1 MRVCVARRALLG
13 TTSVALICL
22 HGIAAAQ
29 QATPPSTDGASGA
42 PAAQSQ
48 PQAAPGASNAQP
60 SAAPAPA
67 PTASGSPSSATSTQP
82 SAPAPS
88 SPAQAN
94 SPSEIEIPQV
104 TVEGRQ
110 PRPARRTARNG
121 PAGRPTAARS
131 TPAPA
136 PPPTAT
142 SAVPPFAPSALT
154 GDQIQA
160 SASPSFGNLFFT
172 APGATS
178 AGLSTQSS
186 RPVLRGLSDAKVRIQ
201 ENGIG
206 SVDVSDIAQDHGVP
220 LDPLA
225 LQKTEIF
232 RGPGALRFGTQAVG
246 GIVDVT
252 NNRIPTAAPIGGMA
266 AELRS
271 AVTSVDNGWE
281 SGLLLDAGGGNVAV
295 HADVYGRGGQDY
307 RIPSY
312 PYLVPPSPAPAFN
325 GRQPNSAMQSA
336 GAAIG
341 GSYLFDG
348 GYAGLS
354 ISRFTSD
361 YHVPGIASAESQQ
374 HNDLEQTKIMSKG
387 EYRPDAVA
395 FAAVRYW
402 LGYSDY
408 RHDEVDVNQTAFGTF
423 QTIGA
428 TFKNRATEG
437 KFEVESQ
444 PVVTPLGA
452 LTSIVGVQGAYQRLD
467 TIGQAI
473 MLPAQT
479 TTAAGYFFEEM
490 RHTDTL
496 RTLLAGRIES
506 VDVAG
511 TSFEF
516 PSNNLPPPNLPTSSA
531 SRSDF
536 LPTSLSFGV
545 IKDLPSYLQASLTL
559 QRIQRAPRALELFA
573 SGPDDSEKT
582 FKIGNP
588 DLTLETANTA
598 EIGLKRILGDVR
610 FDANLYYTRYDKFIF
625 GQSTGNFCGAT
636 FATCAAGGTGDYI
649 QVAYSQRDAI
659 FRGGELSWQWDVS
672 PLSGGIFGLEGQFDM
687 VRATFTDGTNVPRIP
702 PMRLGGGVY
711 WRSDE
716 WYARLNLLH
725 AFRQNDFAQ
734 FDTPTDGYNLLK
746 FQLEHR
752 QRWKDSP
759 WGAVELAT
767 GLIGDNLL
775 NADIRNSVQFHKDE
789 ILQPGRTVK
798 LFVNVKYGADAPP
811 TTRIGIAREQDTPSI
826 FRQARFA
833 PSWDWSGFYAGGNA
847 GYSWGAAKTYA
858 GFIDN
863 ASLNPLFGERPSA
876 RLDHAG
882 LGVQAGYNW
891 TMGRMVAGIEGDF
904 VYADQHGQSSTT
916 CPAAACNAALL
927 PLDAPMT
934 ASMSYR
940 LDWMASLRG
949 RVGVAVTPAT
959 LAYLTAGVPFGTVN
973 SSGSVS
979 GFTTTGAATT
989 TPFNVDT
996 FRFGWA
1002 VGAGLESRLIG
1013 NWTGRIEYLH
1023 ADLGSFRATPN
1034 MAGGMAT
1041 SFDSDAQVRT
1051 DTVRVGV
1058 NYKFGATDAG
1068 D

>member
-13 TTSVALICL
+13 STSVALICL

-29 QATPPSTDGASGA
+29 QAAPPPTGS
-42 PAAQSQ
+42 PAATPATQQ
-48 PQAAPGASNAQP
+48 PPAAPD
-60 SAAPAPA
+60 APAPR
-67 PTASGSPSSATSTQP
+67 PTATPDAAT
-82 SAPAPS
+82 SAPATQPPAAA
-88 SPAQAN
+88 PAQAN
-94 SPSEIEIPQV
+94 GPAEVEIPQV

-110 PRPARRTARNG
+110 PKPTRRTTRHE
-121 PAGRPTAARS
+121 PAGRTNARPTPAP
-131 TPAPA
+131 PAPA
-136 PPPTAT
+136 PPAVASDT
-142 SAVPPFAPSALT
+142 SPFAPSALT
-154 GDQIQA
+154 GSQIQ
-160 SASPSFGNLFFT
+160 SSTSPSFGNLFFT

-225 LQKTEIF
+225 LQNTEVF
-232 RGPGALRFGTQAVG
+232 RGPGALRFGSQAVG

-252 NNRIPTAAPIGGMA
+252 NNRIPTAAPVGGMA

-271 AVTSVDNGWE
+271 AVTSVDSGWE
-281 SGLLLDAGGGNVAV
+281 SGLLLDAGAGNVAV

-325 GRQPNSAMQSA
+325 GRQPNSAMESA

-361 YHVPGIASAESQQ
+361 YHVPGIASADSQQ
-374 HNDLEQTKIMSKG
+374 HNQLEQTKIMSKG
-387 EYRPDAVA
+387 EYRPDATA
-395 FAAVRYW
+395 ISAVRYW

-408 RHDEVDVNQTAFGTF
+408 RHDEIDLNQTTFGNF
-423 QTIGA
+423 ETIGA
-428 TFKNRATEG
+428 TFKNRQTEG
-437 KFEVESQ
+437 KLEVESQ
-444 PVVTPLGA
+444 PVATPLGA
-452 LTSIVGVQGAYQRLD
+452 LTSIIGLQGAYQRLD
-467 TIGQAI
+467 TLGQAI
-473 MLPAQT
+473 LLPAQT
-479 TTAAGYFFEEM
+479 TTAAGYVFEEM

-496 RTLLAGRIES
+496 RTQFAARVES

-511 TSFEF
+511 TSFGF
-516 PSNNLPPPNLPTSSA
+516 PSSYLPPPNEPASSP

-536 LPTSLSFGV
+536 LPTSLSVGV

-598 EIGLKRILGDVR
+598 EIGLKRTRGDIR

-636 FATCAAGGTGDYI
+636 FATCAAGGNGDYI

-672 PLSGGIFGLEGQFDM
+672 PLPGGIFGIEGQFDM

-702 PMRLGGGVY
+702 PMRLGGGLY
-711 WRSDE
+711 WRSDA

-725 AFRQNDFAQ
+725 AFTQNDYAQ

-746 FQLEHR
+746 FQIEHR
-752 QRWKDSP
+752 QHWKDSP
-759 WGAVELAT
+759 WGAVEVAT

-798 LFVNVKYGADAPP
+798 LFLNVKYGADAPA
-811 TTRIGIAREQDTPSI
+811 TTTFGAARDRDVASI
-826 FRQARFA
+826 FRKA
-833 PSWDWSGFYAGGNA
+833 PDAAAWDWSGFYAGGSA
-847 GYSWGAAKTYA
+847 GYSWGAARTYA
-858 GFIDN
+858 GFIDD
-863 ASLNPLFGERPSA
+863 ASETPLAGQRPSA
-876 RLDHAG
+876 GLDHAG

-904 VYADQHGQSSTT
+904 VYANQRGQSSAT
-916 CPAAACNAALL
+916 CPAAACNPALL
-927 PLDAPMT
+927 PFDAAMT
-934 ASMSYR
+934 ASMHYR
-940 LDWMASLRG
+940 LDWLASLRG
-949 RVGVAVTPAT
+949 RVGVAVTPTT
-959 LAYLTAGVPFGTVN
+959 LAYLTAGVPFGTVS
-973 SSGSVS
+973 SSGTVS
-979 GFTTTGAATT
+979 GFTATGAATT

-996 FRFGWA
+996 FSFGWA
-1002 VGAGLESRLIG
+1002 VGAGLESRLFA

-1023 ADLGSFRATPN
+1023 SDLGSFRATPN
-1034 MAGGMAT
+1034 PAAGVAT
-1041 SFDSDAQVRT
+1041 SFDSDARVRL
-1051 DTVRVGV
+1051 DAIRVGM
-1058 NYKFGATDAG
+1058 NYKFGATALSD
-1068 D
+1068 

>member
-1 MRVCVARRALLG
+1 MRVCVARRSLLG

-29 QATPPSTDGASGA
+29 QAAPPSTGGPSAP
-42 PAAQSQ
+42 PAAQSE
-48 PQAAPGASNAQP
+48 PSATPDPSNAPP
-60 SAAPAPA
+60 SATPAAPASPA
-67 PTASGSPSSATSTQP
+67 TAER
-82 SAPAPS
+82 
-88 SPAQAN
+88 PAQAG
-94 SPSEIEIPQV
+94 SPAEVDIPQV
-104 TVEGRQ
+104 TVEARQ
-110 PRPARRTARNG
+110 PRPARRATRNE
-121 PAGRPTAARS
+121 PTGRPTPTRS
-131 TPAPA
+131 APA
-136 PPPTAT
+136 TPP
-142 SAVPPFAPSALT
+142 AVASSPPPFAPSALT

-160 SASPSFGNLFFT
+160 STSPSFGNLFFT

-178 AGLSTQSS
+178 AGISTQSS

-206 SVDVSDIAQDHGVP
+206 SVDVSDIAQDHAVP

-225 LQKTEIF
+225 LQRTEVF
-232 RGPGALRFGTQAVG
+232 RGPGALRFGSQAVG

-252 NNRIPTAAPIGGMA
+252 NNRIPTAAPVGGMA

-281 SGLLLDAGGGNVAV
+281 SGLLLDAGAGNAAV
-295 HADVYGRGGQDY
+295 HADVYGRGAQDY

-312 PYLVPPSPAPAFN
+312 PYLAPPSPAPAFT
-325 GRQPNSAMQSA
+325 GRQPNSSMQSA

-361 YHVPGIASAESQQ
+361 YHVPGIATSESQQ
-374 HNDLEQTKIMSKG
+374 HNNLEQTKIMSKG
-387 EYRPDAVA
+387 EYRPDAMAV
-395 FAAVRYW
+395 AAVRYW

-408 RHDEVDVNQTAFGTF
+408 RHDEVALNQTAFGDF

-428 TFKNRATEG
+428 TFKNRQTEG
-437 KFEVESQ
+437 KVEVESQ
-444 PVVTPLGA
+444 PVATPLGA
-452 LTSIVGVQGAYQRLD
+452 LTGIVGVQGAYQRLD

-473 MLPAQT
+473 LLPAQT
-479 TTAAGYFFEEM
+479 TTAAGYLFEEL
-490 RHTDTL
+490 RHTDTV
-496 RTLLAGRIES
+496 RTQFAARIES
-506 VDVAG
+506 VEVAG
-511 TSFEF
+511 TSFGF
-516 PSNNLPPPNLPTSSA
+516 PSSYLPPPNEPSSSP
-531 SRSDF
+531 SRSSF
-536 LPTSLSFGV
+536 LPTSLSFGA

-588 DLTLETANTA
+588 DLSLETANTA
-598 EIGLKRILGDVR
+598 EIGLKRTLGDVR
-610 FDANLYYTRYDKFIF
+610 FDANLYYTRYDRFIF
-625 GQSTGNFCGAT
+625 GQATGNFCGAT

-687 VRATFTDGTNVPRIP
+687 VRATFTDGSNVPRIP

-711 WRSDE
+711 WRSDA

-746 FQLEHR
+746 LQIEHR

-767 GLIGDNLL
+767 GLVGDNLL

-798 LFVNVKYGADAPP
+798 LFLNVKYGADAPAN
-811 TTRIGIAREQDTPSI
+811 TRIGAAREQDTPST
-826 FRQARFA
+826 FRQAPSA
-833 PSWDWSGFYAGGNA
+833 VSWDWSGFYAGGSA

-863 ASLNPLFGERPSA
+863 ASQTPLYGERPSA
-876 RLDHAG
+876 GLDHAG

-904 VYADQHGQSSTT
+904 VYANQHGRSTTT
-916 CPAAACNAALL
+916 CPTAACNAALL

-934 ASMSYR
+934 SSMNYR

-959 LAYLTAGVPFGTVN
+959 LAYVTAGVPFGTVN
-973 SSGSVS
+973 SSGTVS
-979 GFTTTGAATT
+979 GFTATGTATT
-989 TPFNVDT
+989 SPFNVDT

-1002 VGAGLESRLIG
+1002 VGAGLESRLVG
-1013 NWTGRIEYLH
+1013 NWTGRVEYLH

-1034 MAGGMAT
+1034 MAAGMAT

-1051 DTVRVGV
+1051 DSVRLGV
-1058 NYKFGATDAG
+1058 NYKFGTTTAWD
-1068 D
+1068 

>member
-1 MRVCVARRALLG
+1 MRVCVARWALLG
-13 TTSVALICL
+13 TTSVALIGL
-22 HGIAAAQ
+22 QGIAGAQ
-29 QATPPSTDGASGA
+29 QATPAATDS
-42 PAAQSQ
+42 PAAPPATRPPTPDASTAPTQSSPPTASSAQ
-48 PQAAPGASNAQP
+48 TNAATQIELPPVTVEPRRPRAARRITHHARAGRTGSPAAAAPPAAP
-60 SAAPAPA
+60 PVATTSAAPF
-67 PTASGSPSSATSTQP
+67 AS
-82 SAPAPS
+82 
-88 SPAQAN
+88 
-94 SPSEIEIPQV
+94 
-104 TVEGRQ
+104 
-110 PRPARRTARNG
+110 
-121 PAGRPTAARS
+121 
-131 TPAPA
+131 
-136 PPPTAT
+136 
-142 SAVPPFAPSALT
+142 SALT
-154 GDQIQA
+154 GNQIQ
-160 SASPSFGNLFFT
+160 SSTSPSFGNLFFT

-225 LQKTEIF
+225 LQNTEVF
-232 RGPGALRFGTQAVG
+232 RGPGALRFGSQAVG
-246 GIVDVT
+246 GVVDVT

-271 AVTSVDNGWE
+271 AVTSVDSGWE
-281 SGLLLDAGGGNVAV
+281 SGLLLDAGAGNVAV
-295 HADVYGRGGQDY
+295 HADVYGRGAQDY

-325 GRQPNSAMQSA
+325 GRQPNSATQSA

-361 YHVPGIASAESQQ
+361 YHVPGIASADSQQ
-374 HNDLEQTKIMSKG
+374 HNQLEQTKIMSKG
-387 EYRPDAVA
+387 EYRPDATA
-395 FAAVRYW
+395 IAAVRYW

-408 RHDEVDVNQTAFGTF
+408 RHDEIDLNQTAFGNF
-423 QTIGA
+423 ETIGA
-428 TFKNRATEG
+428 TFKNRQTEG
-437 KFEVESQ
+437 KLEVESQ
-444 PVVTPLGA
+444 PVATPLGA
-452 LTSIVGVQGAYQRLD
+452 LTSIIGLQGAYQRLD
-467 TIGQAI
+467 TLGQAI
-473 MLPAQT
+473 LLPAQT

-496 RTLLAGRIES
+496 RTQFAARVEA

-511 TSFEF
+511 TAFGF
-516 PSNNLPPPNLPTSSA
+516 PSNYLPPPNEPASSP

-536 LPTSLSFGV
+536 LPTSLSVGV
-545 IKDLPSYLQASLTL
+545 IKDLPSYLQASMTL

-598 EIGLKRILGDVR
+598 EIGLKRTRGDVR

-625 GQSTGNFCGAT
+625 GAATGNFCGAT
-636 FATCAAGGTGDYI
+636 FATCAAGGSGDYI

-672 PLSGGIFGLEGQFDM
+672 ALSGGIFGIEGQFDM
-687 VRATFTDGTNVPRIP
+687 VRATFTDGSNVPRIP

-711 WRSDE
+711 WRSDA

-725 AFRQNDFAQ
+725 AFTQNDYAQ

-752 QRWKDSP
+752 QRWTDSP
-759 WGAVELAT
+759 WGAVEVAT

-798 LFVNVKYGADAPP
+798 LFLNVKYGADAPAN
-811 TTRIGIAREQDTPSI
+811 TTFGAARDRDVASI
-826 FRQARFA
+826 FRKA
-833 PSWDWSGFYAGGNA
+833 PDAPAWDWSGFYAGGSA
-847 GYSWGAAKTYA
+847 GYSWGAARTYA
-858 GFIDN
+858 GFIDD
-863 ASLNPLFGERPSA
+863 AGETPLAGQRPSA
-876 RLDHAG
+876 GLDHAG
-882 LGVQAGYNW
+882 IGVQAGYNW

-904 VYADQHGQSSTT
+904 VYANQRGQSQAT
-916 CPAAACNAALL
+916 CPAAACNPALL
-927 PLDAPMT
+927 PLDAAMT
-934 ASMSYR
+934 ASMNYR
-940 LDWMASLRG
+940 LDWLASLRG
-949 RVGVAVTPAT
+949 RVGVAVTPTT
-959 LAYLTAGVPFGTVN
+959 LAYLTAGVPFGTVS
-973 SSGSVS
+973 SSGAVS

-996 FRFGWA
+996 FSFGWA
-1002 VGAGLESRLIG
+1002 VGAGLESRLFA

-1023 ADLGSFRATPN
+1023 SDLGSFRASPPPA
-1034 MAGGMAT
+1034 AGVAT
-1041 SFDSDAQVRT
+1041 SFDSDARVRF
-1051 DTVRVGV
+1051 DAIRVGV
-1058 NYKFGATDAG
+1058 NYKFGATTVSD
-1068 D
+1068 

>member
-1 MRVCVARRALLG
+1 MRVCVARRPLLG

-29 QATPPSTDGASGA
+29 TASPPATDTPSTPPATQSPPVA
-42 PAAQSQ
+42 PD
-48 PQAAPGASNAQP
+48 ASNAQP
-60 SAAPAPA
+60 
-67 PTASGSPSSATSTQP
+67 
-82 SAPAPS
+82 PAPS
-88 SPAQAN
+88 SPAQAGG
-94 SPSEIEIPQV
+94 PAEIDIPQV

-110 PRPARRTARNG
+110 PRATRRTGSNE
-121 PAGRPTAARS
+121 PAGRPAPSR
-131 TPAPA
+131 PAPA
-136 PPPTAT
+136 PATPPAAA
-142 SAVPPFAPSALT
+142 SAAPPFAPSALT

-160 SASPSFGNLFFT
+160 STSPSFGNLFFT

-225 LQKTEIF
+225 LQKTEVF
-232 RGPGALRFGTQAVG
+232 RGPGALRFGSQAVG
-246 GIVDVT
+246 GVVDVT
-252 NNRIPTAAPIGGMA
+252 NNRIPVAAPVGGVA

-271 AVTSVDNGWE
+271 AVTSVDSGWE
-281 SGLLLDAGGGNVAV
+281 SGLLLDAGAGNAAV
-295 HADVYGRGGQDY
+295 HADVYGRGAQDY
-307 RIPSY
+307 RVPSY
-312 PYLVPPSPAPAFN
+312 PYLVPPVPAPAFN

-361 YHVPGIASAESQQ
+361 YHVPGIASADSQQ

-387 EYRPDAVA
+387 EYRPDATA
-395 FAAVRYW
+395 LAAVRYW

-408 RHDEVDVNQTAFGTF
+408 RHDEIDVNKTAFGTF

-437 KFEVESQ
+437 KIEVESQ
-444 PVVTPLGA
+444 PVATPLGA
-452 LTSIVGVQGAYQRLD
+452 LTSIVGVQAAYQRLD
-467 TIGQAI
+467 TLGQAI
-473 MLPAQT
+473 LLPAQT
-479 TTAAGYFFEEM
+479 TTAAGYLFEDM
-490 RHTDTL
+490 KHTDTL
-496 RTLLAGRIES
+496 RTQFAARVES

-511 TSFEF
+511 TSFGF
-516 PSNNLPPPNLPTSSA
+516 PSTYLPPPGQPTSSA
-531 SRSDF
+531 SRSEF

-545 IKDLPSYLQASLTL
+545 IKDLPSYLQASVTM

-598 EIGLKRILGDVR
+598 EIGLKRTRGDVR
-610 FDANLYYTRYDKFIF
+610 FDANLYYTRYDKFIV
-625 GQSTGNFCGAT
+625 GQATGNFCGAT

-672 PLSGGIFGLEGQFDM
+672 PLAGGIFGLEGQFDM
-687 VRATFTDGTNVPRIP
+687 VRATFTDGSNVPRIP
-702 PMRLGGGVY
+702 PMRLGGGVS
-711 WRSDE
+711 WRSDA

-734 FDTPTDGYNLLK
+734 FDTTTDGYNLLK
-746 FQLEHR
+746 LQIEHR

-798 LFVNVKYGADAPP
+798 LFLNVKYGADAPAN
-811 TTRIGIAREQDTPSI
+811 TRIGAVRAQDTPSI
-826 FRQARFA
+826 FRKA
-833 PSWDWSGFYAGGNA
+833 PATASWDWSGFYAGGNA
-847 GYSWGAAKTYA
+847 GYAWGAARTHA

-863 ASLNPLFGERPSA
+863 ASQNPLYGERPSA
-876 RLDHAG
+876 GLDHAG

-904 VYADQHGQSSTT
+904 VYANQHGQSSTT
-916 CPAAACNAALL
+916 CPTAACNAALL
-927 PLDAPMT
+927 PLDAATT
-934 ASMSYR
+934 ASMTYR

-949 RVGVAVTPAT
+949 RVGVAVTPST
-959 LAYLTAGVPFGTVN
+959 LAYVTAGVPFGTVS

-1002 VGAGLESRLIG
+1002 VGAGLESRLSG

-1034 MAGGMAT
+1034 VAGGMAT

-1058 NYKFGATDAG
+1058 NYKFAATVDKN
-1068 D
+1068 

>member
-1 MRVCVARRALLG
+1 MRGCVGRSVLLG
-13 TTSVALICL
+13 STSVALICL

-29 QATPPSTDGASGA
+29 QAAPAPAPNPATPPATQAQPAAAPETPSPQAPPAPA
-42 PAAQSQ
+42 PAASD
-48 PQAAPGASNAQP
+48 APAPAGAAQP
-60 SAAPAPA
+60 SAAV
-67 PTASGSPSSATSTQP
+67 
-82 SAPAPS
+82 
-88 SPAQAN
+88 PAQAGG
-94 SPSEIEIPQV
+94 PTEIEIPQV

-110 PRPARRTARNG
+110 PRAPRRTARN
-121 PAGRPTAARS
+121 APTGHPAARA

-136 PPPTAT
+136 PAATTPPLATA
-142 SAVPPFAPSALT
+142 SNAPPFAPSALT
-154 GDQIQA
+154 GNQIQ
-160 SASPSFGNLFFT
+160 SSTSPSFGNLFFT

-201 ENGIG
+201 ENGVG

-232 RGPGALRFGTQAVG
+232 RGPGALRFGSQAVG

-252 NNRIPTAAPIGGMA
+252 NNRIPTAAPPGGMA

-271 AVTSVDNGWE
+271 AVTSGDSGWE
-281 SGLLLDAGGGNVAV
+281 SGLLLDAGAGNAAV
-295 HADVYGRGGQDY
+295 HADVYSRGAQDY

-312 PYLVPPSPAPAFN
+312 PYLVPPNPAPAFD
-325 GRQPNSAMQSA
+325 GRQPNSAMQAA

-361 YHVPGIASAESQQ
+361 YHVPGIASAQSEQ

-395 FAAVRYW
+395 IAAVRYW

-408 RHDEVDVNQTAFGTF
+408 RHDEIDVNQTSFGNF

-428 TFKNRATEG
+428 TFKNRQTEG
-437 KFEVESQ
+437 KVEVESR
-444 PVVTPLGA
+444 PVATPLGA

-467 TIGQAI
+467 TLGQAI
-473 MLPAQT
+473 LLPAQT
-479 TTAAGYFFEEM
+479 TTAAGYLFEEM

-496 RTLLAGRIES
+496 RTQFAARIES

-511 TSFEF
+511 TSFGF
-516 PSNNLPPPNLPTSSA
+516 PSSYLPPPTNVPSSP

-545 IKDLPSYLQASLTL
+545 IKDLPSYLQASLTM

-598 EIGLKRILGDVR
+598 EIGLKRTRGDFR
-610 FDANLYYTRYDKFIF
+610 FDANVYYTRYDKFIF
-625 GQSTGNFCGAT
+625 GQATGNFCGPT
-636 FATCAAGGTGDYI
+636 FATCVAGGTGDYI

-659 FRGGELSWQWDVS
+659 FRGGELSWQWDVA
-672 PLSGGIFGLEGQFDM
+672 PLSGGLFGIEGQFDM

-711 WRSDE
+711 WRSDA

-725 AFRQNDFAQ
+725 AFKQNDFAQ

-746 FQLEHR
+746 LQIEHR
-752 QRWKDSP
+752 QRWTDSP

-767 GLIGDNLL
+767 GVIGDNLL

-789 ILQPGRTVK
+789 ILQPGRTFK
-798 LFVNVKYGADAPP
+798 LFLNIKYGADAPAN
-811 TTRIGIAREQDTPSI
+811 TAIGAVRGQDTPSI
-826 FRQARFA
+826 FRKA
-833 PSWDWSGFYAGGNA
+833 PSAAAWDWSGFYVGGNT
-847 GYSWGAAKTYA
+847 GYAWGTAKTYA

-863 ASLNPLFGERPSA
+863 ASQTPLDGDRPSA
-876 RLDHAG
+876 ALDHAG
-882 LGVQAGYNW
+882 LGIQAGYNW

-904 VYADQHGQSSTT
+904 VYGNQRGQSSSS
-916 CPAAACNAALL
+916 CPTAACNAALL
-927 PLDAPMT
+927 PLDAPMS
-934 ASMSYR
+934 ASLDYR

-949 RVGVAVTPAT
+949 RVGVAVTPET
-959 LAYLTAGVPFGTVN
+959 LAYVTAGVPFGTVS
-973 SSGSVS
+973 SSGTVS
-979 GFTTTGAATT
+979 GFTTSGAATT
-989 TPFNVDT
+989 TAFNVDT

-1002 VGAGLESRLIG
+1002 VGAGLESRLFG

-1023 ADLGSFRATPN
+1023 SDLGSFRATPN
-1034 MAGGMAT
+1034 PAAGVAT
-1041 SFDSDAQVRT
+1041 AFDSDAQVRT
-1051 DTVRVGV
+1051 DAVRVGV
-1058 NYKFGATDAG
+1058 NYKFGAVVLKD
-1068 D
+1068 

>member
-1 MRVCVARRALLG
+1 MRVRVVRRALLG

-22 HGIAAAQ
+22 HGIASAQ
-29 QATPPSTDGASGA
+29 Q
-42 PAAQSQ
+42 
-48 PQAAPGASNAQP
+48 
-60 SAAPAPA
+60 AAPAPTDGAVAA
-67 PTASGSPSSATSTQP
+67 PAAPVPPA
-82 SAPAPS
+82 APAPS
-88 SPAQAN
+88 DASAPPAQPPTPQAGA
-94 SPSEIEIPQV
+94 PAEIDIPQV

-110 PRPARRTARNG
+110 PKATRRATRDIPARRTA
-121 PAGRPTAARS
+121 S
-131 TPAPA
+131 APA
-136 PPPTAT
+136 AAPSPP
-142 SAVPPFAPSALT
+142 AVASDASPFTPSALS
-154 GDQIQA
+154 GNQIQ
-160 SASPSFGNLFFT
+160 SSTSPSFGNLFFT

-225 LQKTEIF
+225 LQKTEVF
-232 RGPGALRFGTQAVG
+232 RGPGALRFGSQAVG

-252 NNRIPTAAPIGGMA
+252 NNRIPTAAPAGGMA

-271 AVTSVDNGWE
+271 AITSVDSGWE
-281 SGLLLDAGGGNVAV
+281 SGLLLDAGAGNAAV
-295 HADVYGRGGQDY
+295 HADVYGRGAQDY

-312 PYLVPPSPAPAFN
+312 PYLVPPSPAPSFN
-325 GRQPNSAMQSA
+325 GRQPNSATQSA

-348 GYAGLS
+348 GYGGLS

-361 YHVPGIASAESQQ
+361 YHVPGIASADSQQ

-387 EYRPDAVA
+387 EYRPDAA
-395 FAAVRYW
+395 ALAAVRYW

-408 RHDEVDVNQTAFGTF
+408 RHDEIDLNQTAFGTF

-428 TFKNRATEG
+428 TFKNRQTEG
-437 KFEVESQ
+437 KVEVESR
-444 PVVTPLGA
+444 PVATPLGA
-452 LTSIVGVQGAYQRLD
+452 LTGIIGVQGAYQRLD
-467 TIGQAI
+467 TLGQAI
-473 MLPAQT
+473 LLPAQT
-479 TTAAGYFFEEM
+479 TTAAGYVFEEM

-496 RTLLAGRIES
+496 RSQFAARIES

-511 TSFEF
+511 TSFGF
-516 PSNNLPPPNLPTSSA
+516 PSNYLPPPNDPASA
-531 SRSDF
+531 PSRSTF
-536 LPTSLSFGV
+536 LPTSLSAGL

-588 DLTLETANTA
+588 ELTLETANTV
-598 EIGLKRILGDVR
+598 EVGLKRTRGDVR
-610 FDANLYYTRYDKFIF
+610 FDANLYYTKYDKFIF
-625 GQSTGNFCGAT
+625 GQATGNFCGAT
-636 FATCAAGGTGDYI
+636 FASCVAGGSGDYI

-659 FRGGELSWQWDVS
+659 FRGGELSWQSDVS

-711 WRSDE
+711 WRSDD

-746 FQLEHR
+746 FQIEHR
-752 QRWKDSP
+752 QRWTDSP
-759 WGAVELAT
+759 WGAVDLTT

-798 LFVNVKYGADAPP
+798 LFLNVKYGADAPA
-811 TTRIGIAREQDTPSI
+811 TTRIGTARDRDAPSI
-826 FRQARFA
+826 FHRA
-833 PSWDWSGFYAGGNA
+833 PATAAWDWSGFYAGGNA
-847 GYSWGAAKTYA
+847 GYAWGAARTYA
-858 GFIDN
+858 GFIDT
-863 ASLNPLFGERPSA
+863 ASETPLFGERPRA
-876 RLDHAG
+876 TLDHAG
-882 LGVQAGYNW
+882 LGVQGGYNW
-891 TMGRMVAGIEGDF
+891 TMGRMVAGIEGDLA
-904 VYADQHGQSSTT
+904 YLNQHGQSSTT
-916 CPAAACNAALL
+916 CPGAACNAALL
-927 PLDAPMT
+927 PVDAMTT
-934 ASMSYR
+934 ASMNYR

-959 LAYLTAGVPFGTVN
+959 LAYVTAGVPFGTVS
-973 SSGSVS
+973 SSGTVS

-989 TPFNVDT
+989 TPFNIDT

-1002 VGAGLESRLIG
+1002 VGAGLESRLFA

-1023 ADLGSFRATPN
+1023 SDLGSFRATPGPA
-1034 MAGGMAT
+1034 AGVAT
-1041 SFDSDAQVRT
+1041 SFDADAQIRIDAVRI
-1051 DTVRVGV
+1051 GL
-1058 NYKFGATDAG
+1058 NYKFGAANVQD
-1068 D
+1068 

>member
-29 QATPPSTDGASGA
+29 QAAPPPADA
-42 PAAQSQ
+42 PAA
-48 PQAAPGASNAQP
+48 PPAAQTQP
-60 SAAPAPA
+60 SAAPDA
-67 PTASGSPSSATSTQP
+67 P
-82 SAPAPS
+82 SAPPSGASPPAPS
-88 SPAQAN
+88 GNAPPSTAAQPPSAAPPAQAAG
-94 SPSEIEIPQV
+94 PAEVEIPQV

-110 PRPARRTARNG
+110 PRATRRTSREA
-121 PAGRPTAARS
+121 PAGRTAAR
-131 TPAPA
+131 PAPA
-136 PPPTAT
+136 PAAATPPPAVA
-142 SAVPPFAPSALT
+142 SAPPPFAPSAMT
-154 GDQIQA
+154 GDQIQ
-160 SASPSFGNLFFT
+160 SSTSPSFGNLFFT

-178 AGLSTQSS
+178 AGLATASA

-201 ENGIG
+201 ENGVG

-232 RGPGALRFGTQAVG
+232 RGPGALRFGSQAVG

-252 NNRIPTAAPIGGMA
+252 NNRIPTAAPVGGMA

-271 AVTSVDNGWE
+271 AVTSGDSGWE
-281 SGLLLDAGGGNVAV
+281 SGLLLDAGAGNAAV
-295 HADVYGRGGQDY
+295 HADVYSRGAQDY

-312 PYLVPPSPAPAFN
+312 PYLVPPSPAPAFD
-325 GRQPNSAMQSA
+325 GRQPNSASQSA

-361 YHVPGIASAESQQ
+361 YHVPGIASAQSEQ

-395 FAAVRYW
+395 IAAVRYW

-408 RHDEVDVNQTAFGTF
+408 RHDEIDVNQTALGNF

-428 TFKNRATEG
+428 TFKNRQTEG
-437 KFEVESQ
+437 KVEVESQ
-444 PVVTPLGA
+444 PVATPLGA

-467 TIGQAI
+467 TLGQAI
-473 MLPAQT
+473 LLPAQT
-479 TTAAGYFFEEM
+479 TTAAGYVFEEM

-496 RTLLAGRIES
+496 RTQFAARIEA

-511 TSFEF
+511 TSFGF
-516 PSNNLPPPNLPTSSA
+516 PSSYLPPPAVVPSSP

-598 EIGLKRILGDVR
+598 EIGLKRTRGDFR
-610 FDANLYYTRYDKFIF
+610 FDANVYYTRYDKFIF
-625 GQSTGNFCGAT
+625 GQSTGNTCGAT
-636 FATCAAGGTGDYI
+636 FATCAANSTGDYI

-659 FRGGELSWQWDVS
+659 FRGGELSWQWDVA
-672 PLSGGIFGLEGQFDM
+672 PLSSGLFGIEGQFDM
-687 VRATFTDGTNVPRIP
+687 VRATFTDGSNVPRIP

-711 WRSDE
+711 WRSDA

-725 AFRQNDFAQ
+725 AFKQNDFAQ

-746 FQLEHR
+746 LQIEHR
-752 QRWKDSP
+752 QQWKDSP

-767 GLIGDNLL
+767 GVIGDNLL

-789 ILQPGRTVK
+789 ILQPGRTFK
-798 LFVNVKYGADAPP
+798 LFLNVKYGTDAPAN
-811 TTRIGIAREQDTPSI
+811 TTIGAVRGQDTPSI
-826 FRQARFA
+826 FRKA
-833 PSWDWSGFYAGGNA
+833 PSAAAWDWSGFYAGGNA
-847 GYSWGAAKTYA
+847 GYAWGAARTYA

-863 ASLNPLFGERPSA
+863 ASQTPLYGDRPSA
-876 RLDHAG
+876 ALDHAG
-882 LGVQAGYNW
+882 LGIQAGYNW
-891 TMGRMVAGIEGDF
+891 SMGRMVAGIEGD
-904 VYADQHGQSSTT
+904 VAYTGQRGQSSIT

-927 PLDAPMT
+927 PLDAPMS
-934 ASMSYR
+934 ADLNYR

-949 RVGVAVTPAT
+949 RVGVAVTPET
-959 LAYLTAGVPFGTVN
+959 LAYVTAGVPFGTVT
-973 SSGSVS
+973 SSGTVS
-979 GFTTTGAATT
+979 GFTTAGAATT
-989 TPFNVDT
+989 TPFNVET

-1002 VGAGLESRLIG
+1002 VGAGLESRLFG
-1013 NWTGRIEYLH
+1013 NWTGRIEYIH
-1023 ADLGSFRATPN
+1023 SDLGTFRATPN
-1034 MAGGMAT
+1034 PAAGMAT
-1041 SFDSDAQVRT
+1041 VFDSDAQVRT

-1058 NYKFGATDAG
+1058 NYKFSALAHD
-1068 D
+1068 

>member
-1 MRVCVARRALLG
+1 MRVCVARWALLG
-13 TTSVALICL
+13 TTSVALMGL
-22 HGIAAAQ
+22 QGIAGAQ
-29 QATPPSTDGASGA
+29 QATPAATDTPAAPTATRPPTPDASTA
-42 PAAQSQ
+42 PAAQSS
-48 PQAAPGASNAQP
+48 P
-60 SAAPAPA
+60 
-67 PTASGSPSSATSTQP
+67 PTVSSAQTNGATQ
-82 SAPAPS
+82 
-88 SPAQAN
+88 
-94 SPSEIEIPQV
+94 IELPPV
-104 TVEGRQ
+104 TVE
-110 PRPARRTARNG
+110 ARRPRAAHRTVRNAR
-121 PAGRPTAARS
+121 AGRTGSTAAA
-131 TPAPA
+131 TPPAA
-136 PPPTAT
+136 PPVATTSTA
-142 SAVPPFAPSALT
+142 SFAPSALT
-154 GDQIQA
+154 GNQIQ
-160 SASPSFGNLFFT
+160 SSTSPSFGNLFFT

-225 LQKTEIF
+225 LQNTEVF
-232 RGPGALRFGTQAVG
+232 RGPGALRFGSQAVG
-246 GIVDVT
+246 GVVDVT

-271 AVTSVDNGWE
+271 AVTSVDSGWE
-281 SGLLLDAGGGNVAV
+281 SGLLLDAGAGNVAV
-295 HADVYGRGGQDY
+295 HADVYGRGAQDY

-325 GRQPNSAMQSA
+325 GRQPNSATQSA

-361 YHVPGIASAESQQ
+361 YHVPGIASADSQQ
-374 HNDLEQTKIMSKG
+374 HNQLEQTKIMSKG
-387 EYRPDAVA
+387 EYRPDATA
-395 FAAVRYW
+395 ISAVRYW

-408 RHDEVDVNQTAFGTF
+408 RHDEIDLNQTAFGNF

-428 TFKNRATEG
+428 TFKNRQTEG
-437 KFEVESQ
+437 KLEVESQ
-444 PVVTPLGA
+444 PVATPLGA
-452 LTSIVGVQGAYQRLD
+452 LTSIIGLQGAYQRLD
-467 TIGQAI
+467 TLGQAI
-473 MLPAQT
+473 LLPAQT
-479 TTAAGYFFEEM
+479 TTAAGYFFEQM

-496 RTLLAGRIES
+496 RTQFAARVES

-511 TSFEF
+511 TSFGF
-516 PSNNLPPPNLPTSSA
+516 PLNYLPPPNTPASSP

-536 LPTSLSFGV
+536 LPTSLSVGV
-545 IKDLPSYLQASLTL
+545 IKDLPSDLQASVTL

-588 DLTLETANTA
+588 NLTLETANTA
-598 EIGLKRILGDVR
+598 EIGLKRTRGDVR

-625 GQSTGNFCGAT
+625 GAATGNLCGAT
-636 FATCAAGGTGDYI
+636 FATCAPGGSGDYI

-659 FRGGELSWQWDVS
+659 FRGGELSAQWDVT
-672 PLSGGIFGLEGQFDM
+672 PLSGGIFGIEGQFDM
-687 VRATFTDGTNVPRIP
+687 VRATFTDGSNVPRIP

-711 WRSDE
+711 WRSDA

-725 AFRQNDFAQ
+725 AFSQNDYAQ

-752 QRWKDSP
+752 QRWTDSP
-759 WGAVELAT
+759 WGAVEVAT

-798 LFVNVKYGADAPP
+798 LFLNVKYGADAPA
-811 TTRIGIAREQDTPSI
+811 TTTLGAARDRDVASI
-826 FRQARFA
+826 FRKA
-833 PSWDWSGFYAGGNA
+833 PDAAAWDWSGFYAGGSA
-847 GYSWGAAKTYA
+847 GYSWGAARTYA

-863 ASLNPLFGERPSA
+863 ASETPLAGQRPSA
-876 RLDHAG
+876 GLDHAG
-882 LGVQAGYNW
+882 LGIQAGYNW

-904 VYADQHGQSSTT
+904 VYANQHGQSQAT
-916 CPAAACNAALL
+916 CPAAACNPALL
-927 PLDAPMT
+927 PLDAAMA
-934 ASMSYR
+934 ASMNYR
-940 LDWMASLRG
+940 IDWLASLRG
-949 RVGVAVTPAT
+949 RVGVAVTPTT
-959 LAYLTAGVPFGTVN
+959 LAYLTAGVPFGTVS
-973 SSGSVS
+973 SSGTVS

-996 FRFGWA
+996 FSFGWA
-1002 VGAGLESRLIG
+1002 VGAGLESRLFA

-1023 ADLGSFRATPN
+1023 SDLGSFRASPSPA
-1034 MAGGMAT
+1034 AGVAT
-1041 SFDSDAQVRT
+1041 SFDSDARVRF
-1051 DTVRVGV
+1051 DAIRVGV
-1058 NYKFGATDAG
+1058 NYKFSATTVSD
-1068 D
+1068 

>member
-1 MRVCVARRALLG
+1 MQGAR
-13 TTSVALICL
+13 
-22 HGIAAAQ
+22 
-29 QATPPSTDGASGA
+29 
-42 PAAQSQ
+42 
-48 PQAAPGASNAQP
+48 
-60 SAAPAPA
+60 
-67 PTASGSPSSATSTQP
+67 PT
-82 SAPAPS
+82 
-88 SPAQAN
+88 
-94 SPSEIEIPQV
+94 EIELPEV

-110 PRPARRTARNG
+110 PKAARRTARNA
-121 PAGRPTAARS
+121 PAGRPAART

-136 PPPTAT
+136 TAATTPPPATA
-142 SAVPPFAPSALT
+142 SNAPPFAPSALS
-154 GDQIQA
+154 GNQIQ
-160 SASPSFGNLFFT
+160 SSTSTSFGNLFFT

-178 AGLSTQSS
+178 AGLSTQSA

-201 ENGIG
+201 ENGVG

-232 RGPGALRFGTQAVG
+232 RGPGALRFGSQAVG

-252 NNRIPTAAPIGGMA
+252 NNRIPTAAPPGGMA

-271 AVTSVDNGWE
+271 AVTSGDSGWE
-281 SGLLLDAGGGNVAV
+281 SGLLLDAGAGNAAV
-295 HADVYGRGGQDY
+295 HADVYSRGAQDY

-312 PYLVPPSPAPAFN
+312 PYLVPPSPAPAFD
-325 GRQPNSAMQSA
+325 GRQPNSAMRAA

-395 FAAVRYW
+395 IAAVRYW

-408 RHDEVDVNQTAFGTF
+408 RHDEIDLNQTNFGNF

-428 TFKNRATEG
+428 TFKNRQTEG
-437 KFEVESQ
+437 KIEVEGQ
-444 PVVTPLGA
+444 PIATPLGA
-452 LTSIVGVQGAYQRLD
+452 LTSIVGVQGAHQRLD
-467 TIGQAI
+467 TLGQAI
-473 MLPAQT
+473 LLPAQT
-479 TTAAGYFFEEM
+479 TTAAGYLFEEM

-496 RTLLAGRIES
+496 RTQFAARVES

-511 TSFEF
+511 TSFGF
-516 PSNNLPPPNLPTSSA
+516 PSSYLPPPAVVPSSP

-598 EIGLKRILGDVR
+598 EIGLKRTRGDFR
-610 FDANLYYTRYDKFIF
+610 FDANVYYTRYDKFIF
-625 GQSTGNFCGAT
+625 GQATGNLCGPT
-636 FATCAAGGTGDYI
+636 FATCVAGGTGDYI

-659 FRGGELSWQWDVS
+659 FRGGELSWQWDVA
-672 PLSGGIFGLEGQFDM
+672 PLSGGLFGIDGQFDM
-687 VRATFTDGTNVPRIP
+687 VRATFTDGSNVPRIP
-702 PMRLGGGVY
+702 AMRLGGGVY
-711 WRSDE
+711 WRSDA

-725 AFRQNDFAQ
+725 AFKQNDFAR

-746 FQLEHR
+746 LQIEHR
-752 QRWKDSP
+752 QRWTDSP

-767 GLIGDNLL
+767 GVIGDNLL
-775 NADIRNSVQFHKDE
+775 NADVRNSVQFHKDE
-789 ILQPGRTVK
+789 ILQPGRTFK
-798 LFVNVKYGADAPP
+798 LFLNVRYGADAPAN
-811 TTRIGIAREQDTPSI
+811 TAIGAVRGQDTPPT
-826 FRQARFA
+826 FRKA
-833 PSWDWSGFYAGGNA
+833 PSAAAWDWSGFYAGGNA
-847 GYSWGAAKTYA
+847 GYAWGTAKTYA

-863 ASLNPLFGERPSA
+863 ASQTPLDGDRPSA
-876 RLDHAG
+876 ALDHAG
-882 LGVQAGYNW
+882 LGIQAGYNW
-891 TMGRMVAGIEGDF
+891 TMGRMVAGIEGDV
-904 VYADQHGQSSTT
+904 VYGNQRGRSSSS
-916 CPAAACNAALL
+916 CPTAACNPALL
-927 PLDAPMT
+927 PLDAPMS
-934 ASMSYR
+934 ADLNYR

-949 RVGVAVTPAT
+949 RVGVAVTPET
-959 LAYLTAGVPFGTVN
+959 LAYVTAGVPFGTVS
-973 SSGSVS
+973 SSGTVS
-979 GFTTTGAATT
+979 GFTTSGAAIT
-989 TPFNVDT
+989 TPFKVDT

-1002 VGAGLESRLIG
+1002 VGAGLESRLFG

-1023 ADLGSFRATPN
+1023 SDLGSFRATPN
-1034 MAGGMAT
+1034 PAAGMAT
-1041 SFDSDAQVRT
+1041 VFDSDAQVRT
-1051 DTVRVGV
+1051 DAVRVGV
-1058 NYKFGATDAG
+1058 NYRFGAHIPKD
-1068 D
+1068 